1 MKVAGIIAEY
11 NPFHRGHLYHLE
23 KTRRETGADHIVV
36 VMSGD
41 LTQRGAPALAD
52 KYTRARMALAC
63 GADLVLELP
72 VIHATG
78 SAPYFARGA
87 VALLHELRVVDVL
100 SFGSEGGDLADFERI
115 GEILRDESPF
125 FQKKLRQ
132 YLSMGRPFPLARRQA
147 LADCLGEDALP
158 DGILDRPNNILGLE
172 YCMALQEFNSP
183 IQPLIVRR
191 EGSSY
196 HQTGLDG
203 GYSSAAAIRQAVFQ
217 GIPYR
222 EWSRHLPSE
231 AAEILEAVLQ
241 KRGWIRENDFSL
253 LLRYKCME
261 TPPKELCRSFDV
273 SKEMVSRICSHLN
286 DFTDYEDLITR
297 IKTREITYT
306 RAARGLLHILL
317 DLYQPPPR
325 SSAWEIAP
333 YARILG
339 FRREA
344 APLLTQIK
352 KASRIPLISRPARS
366 LKKDPSL
373 DADARTMLEQDIHAA
388 NVYES
393 VLAHKS
399 GTPFVHD
406 LCRPIVLYPD
416 HHRCERNNKAQ
427 QDHQCTDDEHD
438 VRFDGISHSHMSRPE
453 D

>member
-23 KTRRETGADHIVV
+23 KTRQITGADHIVV

-41 LTQRGAPALAD
+41 FTQRGAPALAD
-52 KYTRARMALAC
+52 KYTRARMALSC

-87 VALLHELRVVDVL
+87 VALLHELQVVDFL

-115 GEILRDESPF
+115 SRVLREERPA

-132 YLSMGRPFPLARRQA
+132 YLSMGRPFPLARHQS
-147 LADCLGEDALP
+147 LSDCLGDDPLP
-158 DGILDRPNNILGLE
+158 EGILELPNNILGLE
-172 YCMALQEFNSP
+172 YCGALQEFDSP
-183 IQPLIVRR
+183 IQPLIIRR
-191 EGSSY
+191 QGSAY
-196 HQTGLDG
+196 HQTGLG
-203 GYSSAAAIRQAVFQ
+203 EGYSSAAAIRQALSR
-217 GIPYR
+217 GIPFADV
-222 EWSRHLPSE
+222 SRHLPGP
-231 AAEILEAVLQ
+231 AAEILGSFLRE
-241 KRGWIRENDFSL
+241 RGGIQENDLSL

-261 TPPKELCRSFDV
+261 TPPERLCRYFDV
-273 SKEMVSRICSHLN
+273 SREMANRIRSRLN
-286 DFTDYEDLITR
+286 SFTDYQDFITR

-306 RAARGLLHILL
+306 RAARGLLHVLL
-317 DLYQPPPR
+317 DLYQPPLRP
-325 SSAWEIAP
+325 SAREAAP

-339 FRREA
+339 LRQEA
-344 APLLTQIK
+344 APLLARIK

-406 LCRPIVLYPD
+406 VCQPIVKI
-416 HHRCERNNKAQ
+416 N
-427 QDHQCTDDEHD
+427 
-438 VRFDGISHSHMSRPE
+438 S
-453 D
+453 